1 MIAPEIQARMIVA
14 ELFAHLLVPL
24 LSVIVQLLA
33 ILDSIGAVVR

>member
-1 MIAPEIQARMIVA
+1 MVT

>member
-1 MIAPEIQARMIVA
+1 MIGPEIPARMVVTK
-14 ELFAHLLVPL
+14 LFAHLLVPL